1 MSKTQKLR
9 PCKIPDLIRHLFLA
23 WLCSTLL
30 EYLYL
35 PQSLQNISGTA
46 GIAQMSLLRLL
57 ITTGVLTAGLLG
69 LSLRYNLDLA
79 ERWSIAG
86 VFMLLSVATLV
97 NTFTWG
103 LFGFCI
109 LIFAVLVVY
118 AIWGRQQEQ
127 PANGTPQKAHWAFLI
142 VIAVLAAFVFAD
154 LCVWGIHRI
163 LTLSSPCFDL
173 GIFSQMFHYMKE
185 TGLPLTTVERSE
197 GLMSHFKVHVSPVY
211 YLMLP
216 FYWLFPTPATL
227 QVLQAAIVV
236 SGVIPLWLIGKQ
248 RGLPGLPRTFLC
260 ALLLFSSAVMGGVSY
275 DMHENCFLLPFILWL
290 FYGIEK
296 RNFSL
301 SILFSLLTMTVK
313 EDAPV
318 YVAIAALYLI
328 IRTAMD
334 YDKSKRKELLI
345 GTVMFALSLIWF
357 FLATNYLATQGDGV
371 MTYRYNTF
379 IYDNSGS
386 LFTVIKAIVLC
397 PAKLLYEC
405 TKEENRLLYIMRVLV
420 PLLCLP
426 LLTRKYARYILLVP
440 FLLINLMPTW
450 KYQYDIYFQYNFG
463 SSAFLLYAAAMNL
476 ADIRWEKPR
485 LITAITAAAVS
496 LGFFCGLIIPRV
508 SYYTALYSDNQAY
521 YQSIHQVLDTVPE
534 DASVTAHS
542 FYIVPFSQRDIL
554 YDVRY
559 CTKEQMLS
567 TEYIVLK
574 RNSTADYQNTL
585 LGVTGFE
592 NVDAMLIEKG
602 YIQQQNYGN
611 LIIYHKN

>member
-1 MSKTQKLR
+1 MSQTQKLR
-9 PCKIPDLIRHLFLA
+9 PCKISDLIRHLFLA
-23 WLCSTLL
+23 WLCSALL

-35 PQSLQNISGTA
+35 PQPLQDISGTA

-57 ITTGVLTAGLLG
+57 ITTGILTALLLG

-86 VFMLLSVATLV
+86 VFMLLSVAALV

-118 AIWGRQQEQ
+118 AIWGRQQEH
-127 PANGTPQKAHWAFLI
+127 PLTDTPKKSHWAFW
-142 VIAVLAAFVFAD
+142 VAVAVLAAFVFAV
-154 LCVWGIHRI
+154 LCVWGIYRI
-163 LTLSSPCFDL
+163 LTFSSPCFDF

-197 GLMSHFKVHVSPVY
+197 GLLSHFKVHISPVY

-227 QVLQAAIVV
+227 QILQAAIVV

-248 RGLPGLPRTFLC
+248 RGLSGLQCTLLC
-260 ALLLFSSAVMGGVSY
+260 ALLLFSSAVTGGVSY

-290 FYGIEK
+290 FYAFDK
-296 RNFSL
+296 RSFLLSL
-301 SILFSLLTMTVK
+301 LFSLLTMTVK

-328 IRTAMD
+328 VRTAID
-334 YDKSKRKELLI
+334 FDKSKRKELLI

-371 MTYRYNTF
+371 MTYRYNSF
-379 IYDNSGS
+379 IYDGSNS
-386 LFTVIKAIVLC
+386 LLTVIKTIMLC

-405 TKEENRLLYIMRVLV
+405 TKEEDRLLYIMQVLV

-426 LLTRKYARYILLVP
+426 LLTRKYARYLLLIP

-450 KYQYDIYFQYNFG
+450 KYQYNIYFQYNFG
-463 SSAFLLYAAAMNL
+463 SSAFLLYAAALNL
-476 ADIRWEKPR
+476 ADIRLDKYR

-496 LGFFCGLIIPRV
+496 LGFFCSLIIPNV
-508 SYYTALYSDNQAY
+508 SHYTALYSDNQTY
-521 YQSIHQVLDTVPE
+521 YQSIHQVLDTIPE
-534 DASVTAHS
+534 DASVTAYS

-559 CTKEQMLS
+559 CTKDQLLS
-567 TEYIVLK
+567 TEYVVL
-574 RNSTADYQNTL
+574 RSSATADLQNPL
-585 LGVTGFE
+585 LGVQGFE
-592 NVDAMLIEKG
+592 NVDTMLKENG
-602 YIQQQNYGN
+602 YTEQLKQGS